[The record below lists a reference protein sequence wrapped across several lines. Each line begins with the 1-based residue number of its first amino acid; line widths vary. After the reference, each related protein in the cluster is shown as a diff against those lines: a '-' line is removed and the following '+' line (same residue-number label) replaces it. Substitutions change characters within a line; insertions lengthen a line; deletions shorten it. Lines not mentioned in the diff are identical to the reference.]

1 MPGLTREEVD
11 DFLDGRGVLMRIATV
26 DASGDPHVTPIWFVY
41 EEGRIWFTPREHSAW
56 REHIL
61 GHPRI
66 AVTIDEEAAPY
77 RKVIVEGEAEL
88 VHELGDDDIWRDRYR
103 RISERYTSPEGA
115 DAYVTNTIDQPR
127 ALMALTLDRCQV
139 TTWRMP
145 HRGESRTGI
154 WHRRYY
160 GEGTKYAEEADAAGE
175 SDSA

>member
-1 MPGLTREEVD
+1 MPGLTREEID
-11 DFLDGRGVLMRIATV
+11 DFLDRRGVLMRIATV
-26 DASGDPHVTPIWFVY
+26 DASGDPHVTPIWFLY

-56 REHIL
+56 RQHIL
-61 GHPRI
+61 AHPRI
-66 AVTIDEEAAPY
+66 AVTIDEEGAPA

-88 VHELGDDDIWRDRYR
+88 VHDLGEDDARRDRYR

-115 DAYVTNTIDQPR
+115 DASVTNTIDQPR
-127 ALMALTLDRCQV
+127 ALMALSLDRCQV

-145 HRGESRTGI
+145 GRGESRTGI